1 MPIYPN
7 TPLQQR
13 GSALV
18 VAIFVIVV
26 MGLLASAL
34 FGLFGSAS
42 QSSVA
47 NVGGARANFAA
58 KTGVQHA
65 FLKLF
70 PTAGGAADCS
80 VSNLTF
86 VEEGLKNCSAEVT
99 CTEIAVTS
107 LSATLYRLE
116 ATGSCELGTD
126 TYTRRLLAEATDA
139 ND

>member
-1 MPIYPN
+1 M
-7 TPLQQR
+7 
-13 GSALV
+13 
-18 VAIFVIVV
+18 VAVFVIVV

-34 FGLFGSAS
+34 FGLFGSAT

-58 KTGVQHA
+58 KSGVQHA
-65 FLKLF
+65 FLQLF
-70 PTAGGAADCS
+70 PTNGDPATCS
-80 VSNLTF
+80 TSNLTF
-86 VEEGLKNCSAEVT
+86 VEEGLKNCSAEIT
-99 CTEIAVTS
+99 CTEIAVPS

-126 TYTRRLLAEATDA
+126 TYTRRILAEATDA

>member
-1 MPIYPN
+1 M
-7 TPLQQR
+7 
-13 GSALV
+13 
-18 VAIFVIVV
+18 VAVFVIVV

-58 KTGVQHA
+58 KTGLQHS

-70 PTAGGAADCS
+70 PTNGDPADCS
-80 VSNLTF
+80 PSTLTF
-86 VEEGLKNCSAEVT
+86 VEEGLKNCAVVVS
-99 CTEIAVTS
+99 CTETALPS

-126 TYTRRLLAEATDA
+126 TYTRRILAEATDA

>member
-1 MPIYPN
+1 MRTYPKH
-7 TPLQQR
+7 QH

-18 VAIFVIVV
+18 VAVFVIVV

-58 KTGVQHA
+58 KSGVQHA

-70 PTAGGAADCS
+70 PSNGDPADCS

-99 CTEIAVTS
+99 CTEIAVAS